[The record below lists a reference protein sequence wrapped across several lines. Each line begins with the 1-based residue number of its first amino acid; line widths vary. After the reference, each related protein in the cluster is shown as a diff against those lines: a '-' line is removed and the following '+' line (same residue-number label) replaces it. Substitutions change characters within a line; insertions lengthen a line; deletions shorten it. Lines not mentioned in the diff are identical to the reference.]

1 MLKHNNAPALISRV
15 HHDNLRMSYLH
26 AGDTGPVI
34 VMLHGW
40 GAFKELWWMSMRD
53 LGRDHRCFA
62 LDLPGH
68 GDSYIGR
75 ADSIVG
81 LAEAVA
87 AFCDDLGLREII
99 LLGHSMG
106 GCVAVEIALRRPDLL
121 RQLFLIDAAI
131 DSRKMPFFTRTY
143 LQPHIGWPALRA
155 SQMLGRAFRPF
166 GARIPHEHRGGW
178 LRPWVRRASYLA
190 NFEPEGLYRLLHS
203 LFTSQNDDRLA
214 QISTPTTVISGQLDA
229 LVPAPLSR
237 HLAMRIPRAH
247 YVEIPAAMHNP
258 MDERPKAFCRVVR
271 AALCDPQKRSAL
283 FSG

>member
-1 MLKHNNAPALISRV
+1 
-15 HHDNLRMSYLH
+15 MSYLH

-87 AFCDDLGLREII
+87 AFCDELGLREII

-131 DSRKMPFFTRTY
+131 DSQKMPFFTRTY

-190 NFEPEGLYRLLHS
+190 NFEPEGLYRLLRS

-237 HLAMRIPRAH
+237 HLAMRIPNAH

-258 MDERPKAFCRVVR
+258 MDERPKTFCRVVR